1 MHCPSDPP
9 YFPRV
14 GRYMLS
20 AHAYYRT
27 TGTTVESSKN
37 ALDHMDVVLIYLAI
51 KCCSWGEARESL
63 YKYKFGLVSLSALL
77 SFWVVTLLGRCS
89 DHGLH
94 NIAIVVLR
102 TMMSVKKSVARV
114 CCAQDTMEP
123 SHPKS
128 MLSCNSLGL
137 FLSRFCHSRLSRLTL
152 YRRWATITYPSHVF
166 YACLSLLH
174 PLVGCPHLPYMPLLP
189 RYRVPDSPHICNFLT
204 SSPSHG

>member
-1 MHCPSDPP
+1 
-9 YFPRV
+9 
-14 GRYMLS
+14 
-20 AHAYYRT
+20 
-27 TGTTVESSKN
+27 
-37 ALDHMDVVLIYLAI
+37 MDVVLIYLAI
-51 KCCSWGEARESL
+51 EWCSWRESRCTSTSWAL
-63 YKYKFGLVSLSALL
+63 CRLAPYCLFGLSL
-77 SFWVVTLLGRCS
+77 CS
-89 DHGLH
+89 DLRLH

-137 FLSRFCHSRLSRLTL
+137 FSSGFCHSRLSRLTL

-166 YACLSLLH
+166 YACLSLHH
-174 PLVGCPHLPYMPLLP
+174 PLVGCPHLPYTTLLP
-189 RYRVPDSPHICNFLT
+189 QYRVPDSPHICNFLT